1 MKSWVILL
9 VRNSHVP
16 EAPHPPLVEW
26 KKLPY
31 GETVLG
37 QASGACMFQD
47 STRRAKVMGLIIP
60 MASEPCSERLHATSA
75 QLFGKCPPSVTN
87 LPPLPGTRIWGPGTS
102 VKGLQLHAWLR
113 AWIWGWMDPGLN
125 PISAT
130 SSL

>member
-1 MKSWVILL
+1 MILL
-9 VRNSHVP
+9 VCDPHVP

-31 GETVLG
+31 GEMVPG
-37 QASGACMFQD
+37 QASRTCMLQD
-47 STRRAKVMGLIIP
+47 STRRAKVMGLIISG
-60 MASEPCSERLHATSA
+60 AGEPCSERLHATSA

-87 LPPLPGTRIWGPGTS
+87 LPSPPGTGMRGWGTS
-102 VKGLQLHAWLR
+102 VKCLQLHAWLR
-113 AWIWGWMDPGLN
+113 DWIWGWAGPGLN